1 MLMVC
6 LAKKLRG
13 CKEQIIFLPLIP
25 SNKENA
31 PVSYTLIVKQRTH
44 YKHRFPRPSFFTYNN
59 AINSLSFTGI
69 PHNKAVNNTDW
80 KV

>member
-13 CKEQIIFLPLIP
+13 CKEQITFLPLIP

-44 YKHRFPRPSFFTYNN
+44 YKHRFPRPSFFT
-59 AINSLSFTGI
+59 
-69 PHNKAVNNTDW
+69 
-80 KV
+80 